1 MRLLLARAR
10 GSASWLA
17 VCLGL
22 FVLLAALVNPLHN
35 LPVGDDWEYARSVQH
50 LLASGE
56 FYRSPLVQ
64 ATVFA
69 HVLWGALFAQALG
82 FSFVALRLSTLPLAA
97 GALAGFYGVLG
108 QLGFPLGRR
117 VLGVLALMVTP
128 LFVFYSQSF
137 NTEVPFLC
145 WLLLGLWCSLRAL
158 RTDRLRWMWAGS
170 VFSALAFL
178 TRQIG
183 LALPA
188 AAALVVMADA
198 FLAERPRR
206 RGPLWLAA
214 SVALPLLAVVGFYG
228 WQALAGQ
235 TSWADSAI
243 TGQGTLGFM
252 LSAQFVPAAARRV
265 VLMGVTL
272 ALYMLPLWL
281 AFLPGWRRAARA
293 LLGGRRWLQLGGLVL
308 AAAVAG
314 SVAYFGLRGEWWPY
328 YQESL
333 TRAGLGP
340 SLAFFAFPR
349 DLRPPFLPL
358 PFWVGMSLVGALLA
372 ALLAAGLVRG
382 VGRLLVAPGRPLARL
397 RAASLLCAAWQALGP
412 GRALVAAMSMLLL
425 AAVLVF
431 PIVYAR
437 YFLPLLPGAIILF
450 LSAVRRLRPS
460 PALAG
465 GSLLVMGLLSV
476 ALMWDSWNWHE
487 VRWARSQALVARGV
501 PLEKLD
507 AGYEWSGW
515 HLSDEAYAFLQAA
528 HRPLITDPW
537 QAVIDPQYMVTFS
550 LVPGYHV
557 VEVWPFYSPF
567 RPGGADQLLLLER
580 GAS

>member
-1 MRLLLARAR
+1 MNTPAHAAWPLALCLLLFA
-10 GSASWLA
+10 
-17 VCLGL
+17 
-22 FVLLAALVNPLHN
+22 LLAALANPLHN

-50 LLASGE
+50 MLATGE

-64 ATVFA
+64 ATVFM
-69 HVLWGALFAQALG
+69 HVLWGALFARALG

-97 GALAGFYGVLG
+97 GALAAFYGILG
-108 QLGFPLGRR
+108 ELGFSPWRR
-117 VLGVLALMVTP
+117 VLGALTLMVTP

-145 WLLLGLWCSLRAL
+145 WLLLGVWCTLRGL
-158 RTDRLRWMWAGS
+158 RHAGDRPARLAWIVAGS
-170 VFSALAFL
+170 FFGALAFL

-188 AAALVVMADA
+188 ATALVI
-198 FLAERPRR
+198 LASRPRAQWPR
-206 RGPLWLAA
+206 WLAA
-214 SVALPLLAVVGFYG
+214 SVALPALALLGFYG

-243 TGQGTLGFM
+243 TSQGTLAFVLG
-252 LSAQFVPAAARRV
+252 AQFVPAAARRV
-265 VLMGVTL
+265 VLMLVTV

-281 AFLPGWRRAARA
+281 AFLPGWRQAGRA
-293 LLGGRRWLQLGGLVL
+293 LLAGGRRLP
-308 AAAVAG
+308 AAVALLAVAGVG
-314 SVAYFGLRGEWWPY
+314 SVVYFGLRGEWWPY

-340 SLAFFAFPR
+340 SLAFFAYPH
-349 DLRPPFLPL
+349 DVRPPFLPM
-358 PFWVGMSLVGALLA
+358 PFWIVMSLAGALLA
-372 ALLAAGLVRG
+372 ALLAASPLAALA
-382 VGRLLVAPGRPLARL
+382 RLGPGKPWARL
-397 RAASLLCAAWQALGP
+397 RAGWQALGP
-412 GRALVAAMSMLLL
+412 AQALVALLSLLLL
-425 AAVLVF
+425 AAVLAF

-437 YFLPLLPGAIILF
+437 YFLPLLPGGIILF
-450 LSAVRRLRPS
+450 LTVTRRLRPS

-465 GSLLVMGLLSV
+465 GSLLVVGALSV
-476 ALMWDSWNWHE
+476 GLMWDSWSWHE
-487 VRWARSQALVARGV
+487 VRWAQCQALVARGV

-515 HLSDEAYAFLQAA
+515 HLSDEAYNFLQSH

-550 LVPGYHV
+550 AVRGYHIA
-557 VEVWPFYSPF
+557 EVWPFSSPF
-567 RPGGADQLLLLER
+567 RAGGADHLLLLER
-580 GAS
+580 GDTPQMAAQ